1 MVKFSIVKQMKTG
14 GYFMNNKNFQVEKL
28 CGFYVSD
35 WHLTTTILPY
45 INSKI
50 DEKTKV
56 ITILENNI
64 EENIKVLMKKLN
76 LKNKNEIL
84 SIRWT
89 SVDSKKYT
97 DIENILNT
105 EITKNAENIILISGN
120 KNYIEIINNNINKWL
135 EKANIKSIKIIDF
148 FEVTE
153 FNNNIVNILDGHDK
167 ILNTSGEREIS
178 EVFDGYQDFKNVAN
192 NN

>member
-1 MVKFSIVKQMKTG
+1 
-14 GYFMNNKNFQVEKL
+14 MNTKNYQVEKL

-64 EENIKVLMKKLN
+64 EENIKVLMEKLN
-76 LKNKNEIL
+76 LKNKKDIL
-84 SIRWT
+84 NIRWT
-89 SVDSKKYT
+89 SVDIKKYT
-97 DIENILNT
+97 DIESILNR
-105 EITKNAENIILISGN
+105 EIKKNNENIILISGN
-120 KNYIEIINNNINKWL
+120 KNYIEIINSNINKWIK
-135 EKANIKSIKIIDF
+135 KANIKSIKIIDF

-153 FNNNIVNILDGHDK
+153 FNNDIVNILDGHDK

-178 EVFDGYQDFKNVAN
+178 EVFYGYNKKVAN
-192 NN
+192 SD

>member
-1 MVKFSIVKQMKTG
+1 
-14 GYFMNNKNFQVEKL
+14 MNNKNYQVEKL

-64 EENIKVLMKKLN
+64 EENIKVLMEKLN
-76 LKNKNEIL
+76 LKNKKDIL
-84 SIRWT
+84 NIRWT
-89 SVDSKKYT
+89 SVDIKKYT
-97 DIENILNT
+97 DIESILNR
-105 EITKNAENIILISGN
+105 EIKKNNENIILISGN
-120 KNYIEIINNNINKWL
+120 KNYIEIINSNINKWIK
-135 EKANIKSIKIIDF
+135 KANIKSIKIIDF

-153 FNNNIVNILDGHDK
+153 FNNDIVNILDGHDK

-178 EVFDGYQDFKNVAN
+178 EVFYGYNKKVAN
-192 NN
+192 SD

>member
-1 MVKFSIVKQMKTG
+1 
-14 GYFMNNKNFQVEKL
+14 MNNNCQVEKL

-64 EENIKVLMKKLN
+64 EENIKVLMEKLN

-105 EITKNAENIILISGN
+105 EITKNAENIILISGDR
-120 KNYIEIINNNINKWL
+120 NYIEIINSNINKWL

-153 FNNNIVNILDGHDK
+153 FNNDIVNILDDHDK
-167 ILNTSGEREIS
+167 ILNTSGEKEIA
-178 EVFDGYQDFKNVAN
+178 EVFDGYQKNNFKKVVN
-192 NN
+192 NI

>member
-1 MVKFSIVKQMKTG
+1 M
-14 GYFMNNKNFQVEKL
+14 
-28 CGFYVSD
+28 
-35 WHLTTTILPY
+35 PY

-84 SIRWT
+84 GIRWT
-89 SVDSKKYT
+89 SIDSKKYT

>member
-1 MVKFSIVKQMKTG
+1 
-14 GYFMNNKNFQVEKL
+14 MNNKNYQVEKL

-64 EENIKVLMKKLN
+64 EENIKVLMEKLN

-84 SIRWT
+84 NIRWT

-120 KNYIEIINNNINKWL
+120 KNYIEIINSNINKWL

>member
-1 MVKFSIVKQMKTG
+1 
-14 GYFMNNKNFQVEKL
+14 MNNKNYQVEKL

-64 EENIKVLMKKLN
+64 EENIKVLMEKLN

-89 SVDSKKYT
+89 SVDGKKYIN
-97 DIENILNT
+97 IENILNK
-105 EITKNAENIILISGN
+105 EISKNTENIILISGN
-120 KNYIEIINNNINKWL
+120 KNYIDVINNNISKWL

>member
-1 MVKFSIVKQMKTG
+1 
-14 GYFMNNKNFQVEKL
+14 MNNKNYQVEKL

-50 DEKTKV
+50 DEKTNV

-64 EENIKVLMKKLN
+64 EENIKVLMEKLN

-97 DIENILNT
+97 DIENI
-105 EITKNAENIILISGN
+105 
-120 KNYIEIINNNINKWL
+120 EIINSNINKWL

>member
-1 MVKFSIVKQMKTG
+1 
-14 GYFMNNKNFQVEKL
+14 MNNKNYQVEKL

-50 DEKTKV
+50 DEKTNV

-64 EENIKVLMKKLN
+64 EENIKVLMEKLN

-97 DIENILNT
+97 DIENILNA
-105 EITKNAENIILISGN
+105 EITKNTENTENIILISGN
-120 KNYIEIINNNINKWL
+120 RNYIEIINSNINKWL

>member
-1 MVKFSIVKQMKTG
+1 
-14 GYFMNNKNFQVEKL
+14 
-28 CGFYVSD
+28 
-35 WHLTTTILPY
+35 
-45 INSKI
+45 
-50 DEKTKV
+50 
-56 ITILENNI
+56 
-64 EENIKVLMKKLN
+64 MKKLN

-153 FNNNIVNILDGHDK
+153 FNNNIVNILDGHEK

>member
-1 MVKFSIVKQMKTG
+1 
-14 GYFMNNKNFQVEKL
+14 MNNKNCQVEKL

-35 WHLTTTILPY
+35 WHLATTIIPY

-64 EENIKVLMKKLN
+64 EENIKVLMQKLN
-76 LKNKNEIL
+76 LKNKNDIL
-84 SIRWT
+84 NIGWT
-89 SVDSKKYT
+89 STSNKKYEN
-97 DIENILNT
+97 IKNILNREFSKDT
-105 EITKNAENIILISGN
+105 ENMILISGN
-120 KNYIEIINNNINKWL
+120 EDY
-135 EKANIKSIKIIDF
+135 IKIINSNIYKWINKSNVKKIKIINF

-167 ILNTSGEREIS
+167 ILNTSGEKEIC
-178 EVFDGYQDFKNVAN
+178 EVFDGYNKENLKKVAN
-192 NN
+192 ND

>member
-1 MVKFSIVKQMKTG
+1 MVYTNDNIKKIC
-14 GYFMNNKNFQVEKL
+14 N
-28 CGFYVSD
+28 FYVSD

-64 EENIKVLMKKLN
+64 EENIKVLMEKLN

-120 KNYIEIINNNINKWL
+120 RNYIEIINSNINKWL
-135 EKANIKSIKIIDF
+135 EKANLKSIKIIDF

>member
-1 MVKFSIVKQMKTG
+1 MKTG
-14 GYFMNNKNFQVEKL
+14 GYFMNNKNYQVEKL

-64 EENIKVLMKKLN
+64 EENIKVLMEKLN

-97 DIENILNT
+97 DI
-105 EITKNAENIILISGN
+105 SV
-120 KNYIEIINNNINKWL
+120 
-135 EKANIKSIKIIDF
+135 F
-148 FEVTE
+148 F
-153 FNNNIVNILDGHDK
+153 IVNSYVHIVFYSIQYALSSHLIK
-167 ILNTSGEREIS
+167 FIAKN
-178 EVFDGYQDFKNVAN
+178 EVVNNVN
-192 NN
+192 KYSK

>member
-1 MVKFSIVKQMKTG
+1 
-14 GYFMNNKNFQVEKL
+14 MNNKNYQVEKL

-153 FNNNIVNILDGHDK
+153 FNNNIVW
-167 ILNTSGEREIS
+167 
-178 EVFDGYQDFKNVAN
+178 
-192 NN
+192 